1 MVEETEENCGIIYCF
16 KYNDSNSKS
25 TDVVSSDKVNQYQ
38 NDLICRF
45 PYLIVAQVLGRDV
58 PPLHPLEELYLHLD
72 ADLHRLDH
80 VHHCV
85 PGTASRLEG

>member
-1 MVEETEENCGIIYCF
+1 MVEETGENFGIICCF

-45 PYLIVAQVLGRDV
+45 PYLIVAQVLGRDL
-58 PPLHPLEELYLHLD
+58 PPLHSLEELDLDLD
-72 ADLHRLDH
+72 ADLHGVDH
-80 VHHCV
+80 VDHRV
-85 PGTASRLEG
+85 PRAPPRLEG